1 MNDAPTRPE
10 PCIAR
15 RREGTARDPEPW
27 VEVYFDRMKWAL
39 CVNIEPALEVLRTV
53 RQRHHLKVETANRD
67 ERDGM
72 FVVLRFTPDARS
84 APECPPDPR
93 HGCGSRLWPTRNSAS
108 NPSPFADN
116 GRKRVENLAERW
128 Q

>member
-1 MNDAPTRPE
+1 MTDIGFLTK
-10 PCIAR
+10 IASICH
-15 RREGTARDPEPW
+15 D
-27 VEVYFDRMKWAL
+27 
-39 CVNIEPALEVLRTV
+39 
-53 RQRHHLKVETANRD
+53 ANRRYCKTIGD
-67 ERDGM
+67 DSQPLWEH
-72 FVVLRFTPDARS
+72 